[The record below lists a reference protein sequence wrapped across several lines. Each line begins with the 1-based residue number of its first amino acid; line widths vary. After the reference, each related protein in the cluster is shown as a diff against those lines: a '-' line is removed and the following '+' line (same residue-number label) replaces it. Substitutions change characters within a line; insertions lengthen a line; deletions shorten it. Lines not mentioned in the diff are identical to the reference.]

1 MSVQSTK
8 PSRTVDQEGSSEGK
22 PISEDLLLDL
32 QQSAE
37 RMGGGCDPL
46 WLRNGRLPN
55 FSFEEFGDKGPR
67 LILLHGLFGAASNWN
82 SVIPYLATF
91 CRPINLRFPLI
102 QLHSSEAR
110 VKALAVYTEAFIRTI
125 GEDRVLLCG
134 NSLGGHVALR
144 LALARPDLVK
154 AMVLAASSGLYEHSV
169 EALPLRPNANFVR
182 THMAKVFFNQEFVTE
197 EAIQEIADILK
208 PKGNVLK
215 MIQAAR
221 SAKKDNLQSVLPT
234 IQIPSLLLW
243 GTNDNVTTMDVAN
256 LFHRLL
262 PQSTLRTIEQCG
274 HAPMIEHPAWFAE
287 EVRTFLDQQ
296 GALS

>member
-8 PSRTVDQEGSSEGK
+8 PSRTVDQGGNIEDK
-22 PISEDLLLDL
+22 PISEDLLLAL
-32 QQSAE
+32 RQSAE
-37 RMGGGCDPL
+37 RMGGCDPL
-46 WLRNGRLPN
+46 WLKNGRLPN
-55 FSFEEFGDKGPR
+55 FSYEEFGDKGPR

-144 LALARPDLVK
+144 LALARPDLVR

-234 IQIPSLLLW
+234 VHIPSLLLW
-243 GTNDNVTTMDVAN
+243 GTNDNVTTMEVAH
-256 LFHRLL
+256 LFHSLL

-287 EVRTFLDQQ
+287 EVRTFLEQQ
-296 GALS
+296 GAFS

>member
-1 MSVQSTK
+1 MSVHLKK
-8 PSRTVDQEGSSEGK
+8 PSRSGDQGDGQPVPEGLLA
-22 PISEDLLLDL
+22 DLR
-32 QQSAE
+32 QSAE
-37 RMGGGCDPL
+37 SMGGGCEPL
-46 WLRNGRLPN
+46 WLKQGRLPK
-55 FSFEEFGDKGPR
+55 FTYEEFGDKGPR

-82 SVIPYLATF
+82 SVIPLLATF

-102 QLHSSEAR
+102 ELHSSEAR

-125 GEDRVLLCG
+125 GEDRVFLCG

-144 LALARPDLVK
+144 LALARPDLVR
-154 AMVLAASSGLYEHSV
+154 AMILAASSGLYEHSV
-169 EALPLRPNANFVR
+169 EALPLRPNATFVR
-182 THMAKVFFNQEFVTE
+182 THMAKVFFNQAFVTE

-234 IQIPSLLLW
+234 VNIPSLLLW
-243 GTNDNVTTMDVAN
+243 GTNDNVTTMEVAN
-256 LFHRLL
+256 LFHSLL
-262 PQSTLRTIEQCG
+262 PQSILRTIEQCG
-274 HAPMIEHPAWFAE
+274 HAPMIEHPEWFAE
-287 EVRTFLDQQ
+287 EVRTFLHQQ